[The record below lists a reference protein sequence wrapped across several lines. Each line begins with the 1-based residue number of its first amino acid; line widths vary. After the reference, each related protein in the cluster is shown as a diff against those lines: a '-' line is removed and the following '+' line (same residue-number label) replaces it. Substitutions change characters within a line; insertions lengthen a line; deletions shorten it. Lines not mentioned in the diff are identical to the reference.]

1 MTVTLSDSQI
11 ERLRSLYDEFQA
23 DLQQVEFYKQ
33 LDQRR
38 LVAKEEMLVFLDSYL
53 TGQVSTKQLKD
64 TFDRNT
70 RTAWNC
76 FGFKGMSGAM
86 FLNKLVNHISDSD
99 ALTDQLRSVLKV
111 PMTVDDGQIQM
122 RTFLQFIEGLISS
135 NQVTKQQLQPA
146 RTPFFI
152 SAWWHLQATEMWPVF
167 YPRTRQSLELEG
179 LYVSSQD
186 PVKDYFTFRESYI
199 SLMKALG
206 LNSWNLEHLFAWQ
219 RQRNT
224 NNVES
229 DEVTEQIIAE
239 RITFNPS
246 STDQRELETTK
257 FIAAE
262 IVTTELSQE
271 EEDKQAAS
279 SHTHIQWLLA
289 KMGQKLGCQVW
300 IAMNDRNR
308 VWKGERLG
316 DLSLK
321 TLPNLGMD
329 SQQIISLIDV
339 LWLKGSKAVAA
350 AFEVEHTTSIYSG
363 LLRMSDL
370 VASSPNINF
379 PLYIISPEVRLKQV
393 RRELSRPTF
402 QTLELHRRCGF
413 FSEEKLIE
421 EADGIMRWAS
431 HPSAIDKLAA
441 KVSDADTLD

>member
-1 MTVTLSDSQI
+1 MVITLSDSQI
-11 ERLRSLYDEFQA
+11 EKFHSLFEKFQA
-23 DLQQVEFYKQ
+23 DLQQVDFYRQ

-38 LVAKEEMLVFLDSYL
+38 LVAKEEMLAFLDSYL
-53 TGQVSTKQLKD
+53 TDQISTKQLKD
-64 TFDRNT
+64 TFDRKT
-70 RTAWNC
+70 RTEWNC

-99 ALTDQLRSVLKV
+99 ALTNQLRSVLKA
-111 PMTVDDGQIQM
+111 PTTMNDGEIQM
-122 RTFLQFIEGLISS
+122 QAFLRFIEGLISS

-152 SAWWHLQATEMWPVF
+152 SAWWHLQDTEVWPVF
-167 YPRTRQSLELEG
+167 YPNTRQSFELEG
-179 LYVSSQD
+179 LYISTQD
-186 PVKDYFTFRESYI
+186 PIKDYFTFRESYL
-199 SLMKALG
+199 SLAKALG

-219 RQRNT
+219 RQQ
-224 NNVES
+224 NNDSMKS
-229 DEVTEQIIAE
+229 DEVIEESITEQMVSSVSSANEQESAII
-239 RITFNPS
+239 
-246 STDQRELETTK
+246 
-257 FIAAE
+257 
-262 IVTTELSQE
+262 TTEPSQE

-289 KMGQKLGCQVW
+289 KIGRKLGCQIW
-300 IAMNDRNR
+300 IAINDRNR
-308 VWKGERLG
+308 VWQGERLG

-321 TLPNLGMD
+321 SLPNLGMDSD

-339 LWLKGSKAVAA
+339 LWLKGTKAVAA

-379 PLYIISPEVRLKQV
+379 PLYIISPAVRLKQV

-402 QTLELHRRCGF
+402 QTLGLHNRCGF

-431 HPSAIDKLAA
+431 DPSAINKLAA
-441 KVSDADTLD
+441 KFNDTDTLD